1 MLVYKNQF
9 LEIHPYTGGGKH
21 IPAGLPYPPPK
32 ILERLQLLKQL
43 TAITISIANHCS
55 KSGWGQDKPA
65 GIGCPPTLHLE
76 VIILSVNSHR
86 SKILGG
92 GKVNQLGYVA
102 PHLYMDEF
110 QEIGFCIPAGSICIL

>member
-1 MLVYKNQF
+1 MTDGSKQAENIWMTRNFHPF
-9 LEIHPYTGGGKH
+9 LSNVIFK
-21 IPAGLPYPPPK
+21 
-32 ILERLQLLKQL
+32 
-43 TAITISIANHCS
+43 
-55 KSGWGQDKPA
+55 
-65 GIGCPPTLHLE
+65 

-110 QEIGFCIPAGSICIL
+110 QEIGFCIPAGSICILWNISVYSC